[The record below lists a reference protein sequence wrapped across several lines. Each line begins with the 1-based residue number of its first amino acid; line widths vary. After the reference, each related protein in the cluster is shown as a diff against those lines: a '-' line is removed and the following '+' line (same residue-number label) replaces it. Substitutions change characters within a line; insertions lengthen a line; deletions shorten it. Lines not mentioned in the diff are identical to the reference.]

1 MIKSKVGMKSS
12 PLSYIIV
19 VLATAILSACSTTRS
34 IPDTDQLYIG
44 LEKTTYNTPERN
56 DHFTQ
61 TQAEVDAALA
71 TAPNGALFGSSS
83 VRSPF
88 PIGLWVWN
96 AFVNSN
102 GVFGKWMLKSFGT
115 NPVLMS
121 WVNPALRAS
130 VAKEV
135 LRAHGYFQGDVAY
148 QVLPQHN
155 PKKAKI
161 AYTVNTGHLYTID
174 SLQYVNFPYL
184 ADSLIHSTMAEARIH
199 RGDAFDVS
207 TLDAERS
214 RISSLFRNNGYFYYQ
229 PSYSS
234 YLADTTMAPGKVQLR
249 FQEAAN
255 IPEVARRRWAIG
267 NIRLEMHRSYG
278 DTLRRDT
285 TLRHLS
291 LAYNGKRPP
300 VRPATV
306 LANMRMM
313 PRQLYSYRSHQ
324 ESANNLSSTGIF
336 SLVDFNFTPRDTTG
350 LNDTLDLR
358 LNLVLDQPYDFYV
371 QGNVTGKTNNR
382 IGPGGTVGL
391 TKRNAF
397 RGGELL
403 DINLKGSYEWQTGHQ
418 ADGTSSKLNSYEYG
432 IDASLKFPRLILPW
446 SRRLRRWMW
455 MRARRKNFFPQPTT
469 TLKFSSDIIRRST
482 YFTRH
487 IVSGE
492 WTYELQ
498 SSPTSRHQWSPLIFS
513 YEYMRRSSS
522 AFDSVLRVNPYLYY
536 TMRDQFIPRMQYVY
550 TYTSPSG
557 TRNPVWWQTTVSE
570 SANLLSLGY
579 MVAGRRWGEKSKQM
593 FNNPYAQFLKLE
605 SEVVKTWQLSEH
617 SSLVGHIDA
626 GVIWAYG
633 NSEDAPYS
641 EQFYVGGANSI
652 RAFTVR
658 TIGPGSYHDA
668 KSADV
673 YYLDQTGDMKLLAN
687 LEYRPRLFGNLYGA
701 VFLDAGNVWKLH
713 DDYRTGGKFQV
724 KNMFREMA
732 LGTGVGL
739 RYDMEFLVLRLDWG
753 IGLHVPYKSGFYN
766 VGKFKD
772 SQSIHF
778 AVGYPF

>member
-1 MIKSKVGMKSS
+1 MKSS
-12 PLSYIIV
+12 FLSTIIIV
-19 VLATAILSACSTTRS
+19 VAAGLLAACSSTKS
-34 IPDTDQLYIG
+34 IPENDKLFTG
-44 LEKTTYNTPERN
+44 LTKITYNAPERGE
-56 DHFTQ
+56 HFTT
-61 TQAEVDAALA
+61 TQEELSAALA

-96 AFVNSN
+96 EFVNSHS
-102 GVFGKWMLKSFGT
+102 VLGKWMLKSFGS

-121 WVNPALRAS
+121 WVNPELRAS
-130 VAKEV
+130 VASEV
-135 LRAHGYFQGDVAY
+135 LRAHGYFRGNVTY
-148 QVLPQHN
+148 EVVPQRN
-155 PKKAKI
+155 PKEAKI
-161 AYTVNTGHLYTID
+161 GYTVNAGHLFTID
-174 SLQYVNFPYL
+174 SLSYVGFPRV
-184 ADSLIHSTMAEARIH
+184 ADSLIQATRAEAKIKS
-199 RGDAFDVS
+199 GDAFDVS
-207 TLDAERS
+207 TLDAERT
-214 RISSLFRNNGYFYYQ
+214 RISNLFRNNGFFYYQ

-234 YLADTTMAPGKVQLR
+234 YLADTLLVPGRVQLR
-249 FQEAAN
+249 FQEADN
-255 IPEVARRRWAIG
+255 IPQVAKRKWGIG
-267 NIRLEMHRSYG
+267 HVSIDMRRSYG
-278 DTLRRDT
+278 DTLHESRT
-285 TLRHLS
+285 FRHLTVN
-291 LAYNGKRPP
+291 YNGKRPP
-300 VRPATV
+300 LRPV
-306 LANMRMM
+306 VILRNMRLM
-313 PRQLYSYRSHQ
+313 PEQDYSYFGHQ
-324 ESANNLSSTGIF
+324 ESANRLAQTGLF

-350 LNDTLDLR
+350 VCDTLDLN
-358 LNLVLDQPYDFYV
+358 LNLVFDQPYDFYV

-382 IGPGGTVGL
+382 IGPGVTIGL

-418 ADGTSSKLNSYEYG
+418 AEGTSSKLNSYEYG
-432 IDASLKFPRLILPW
+432 IDASLQFPRLIMPW
-446 SRRLRRWMW
+446 SKQVRRWLW
-455 MRARRKNFFPQPTT
+455 RRAQRTHFFSAPTT

-498 SSPTSRHQWSPLIFS
+498 TSATSRHQFSPLIFS
-513 YEYMRRSSS
+513 FEYMRRSSA

-550 TYTSPSG
+550 TYTSP
-557 TRNPVWWQTTVSE
+557 TTLRNPIWWKTTVSE

-579 MVAGRRWGEKSKQM
+579 MVAGKKWNDKNKQL
-593 FNNPYAQFLKLE
+593 FKNPYAQFLKLE
-605 SEVVKTWQLSEH
+605 SEVVKTWHLSEH
-617 SSLVGHIDA
+617 STLVGHIDA
-626 GVIWAYG
+626 GVIWSYG

-658 TIGPGSYHDA
+658 SVGPGSYHNPA
-668 KSADV
+668 SADS
-673 YYLDQTGDMKLLAN
+673 YYLDQTGDMKILAN

-713 DDYRTGGKFQV
+713 GDYRTGGKFQI
-724 KNMFREMA
+724 KNALKEMA

-753 IGLHVPYKSGFYN
+753 IGLHLPYKAGFYN